1 MKTSAEIMAHYR
13 KISILSTALEL
24 VGWDMETYMPPG
36 AAPLRGEQLGLLSE
50 IHHREMTRQ
59 DFVDASLSFDT
70 SKLADQDRKQM
81 VRLQEEI
88 QLSRVHSPEFISKR
102 EEARV
107 KTQRVWHEAKKKKD
121 FKIVRDA
128 LGDLVKIQRDW
139 AQAVKDSAH
148 MKSKYGHRSLY
159 EIHMDQFEPG
169 QPSADVRRVL
179 SELGVGLKKLLPE
192 ILAKQKSGAASKTAF
207 AMKTEKQQDL
217 CHNLST
223 RLGFD
228 FQKGRLDRSAHPF
241 CGGSPGDVRITVR
254 YDESDLTESLYGLI
268 HETGHALYEQG
279 LPEANLRTP
288 CGRAVSL
295 GFHESQSRFMENQ
308 IGRSPAFC
316 DFLAKLIHV
325 TPAKVTSHIHQ
336 IEKSFIRTESDEVS
350 YNLHILLR
358 MAIEEDLMEGKL
370 SVKDLPERWN
380 SDFKDLFGIKVPND
394 SLGCMQDIHW
404 YGGAFGYFPTYS
416 LGNLIAAELFALYT
430 KEYPRWKTS
439 VKNGQFRDTKK
450 FLNERVHSLAG
461 FDDSPTTLKKIIG
474 KSIPDPQVFLT
485 YLRDRYLP

>member
-1 MKTSAEIMAHYR
+1 
-13 KISILSTALEL
+13 
-24 VGWDMETYMPPG
+24 
-36 AAPLRGEQLGLLSE
+36 
-50 IHHREMTRQ
+50 
-59 DFVDASLSFDT
+59 
-70 SKLADQDRKQM
+70 
-81 VRLQEEI
+81 
-88 QLSRVHSPEFISKR
+88 
-102 EEARV
+102 
-107 KTQRVWHEAKKKKD
+107 
-121 FKIVRDA
+121 
-128 LGDLVKIQRDW
+128 
-139 AQAVKDSAH
+139 
-148 MKSKYGHRSLY
+148 
-159 EIHMDQFEPG
+159 
-169 QPSADVRRVL
+169 
-179 SELGVGLKKLLPE
+179 
-192 ILAKQKSGAASKTAF
+192 
-207 AMKTEKQQDL
+207 
-217 CHNLST
+217 
-223 RLGFD
+223 
-228 FQKGRLDRSAHPF
+228 
-241 CGGSPGDVRITVR
+241 
-254 YDESDLTESLYGLI
+254 
-268 HETGHALYEQG
+268 
-279 LPEANLRTP
+279 
-288 CGRAVSL
+288 
-295 GFHESQSRFMENQ
+295 MENQ